1 MRDRINLTI
10 NLTYSK
16 LKTKPA
22 LVRLLLTFVFSLLL
36 VGVSSGQVA
45 ILLLLFGDDLATEEV
60 HLSIDGAVNSSYMSQ
75 LEQGKTLGGLNFG
88 LGLHVKLNQNW
99 EFNPQF
105 RPLSGKGMRGVLPI
119 IPPPGEL
126 TGAKS
131 SFRLNY
137 MDVPVFIRHNLTP
150 DLFVAAGPQISL
162 LTAAHQFSEGK
173 YEYDDSKANMKI
185 DAKPYFHKV
194 DFSFPVEVGYWLR
207 LSTKKSTSKVNLIV
221 FARYCPGFTP
231 VIKDNAYAE
240 KSKLSTFQLGLSF
253 PFIKGESLE

>member
-1 MRDRINLTI
+1 
-10 NLTYSK
+10 
-16 LKTKPA
+16 LKTKPV
-22 LVRLLLTFVFSLLL
+22 LIKLLLTFIFNLFL
-36 VGVSSGQVA
+36 VGASSGQVA
-45 ILLLLFGDDLATEEV
+45 ILILLFGDELASEEV

-75 LEQGKTLGGLNFG
+75 LEQGKSLRGLNFG

-105 RPLSGKGMRGVLPI
+105 RLLSRKGMRDVLPI

-126 TGAKS
+126 TGTKS
-131 SFRLNY
+131 SFKLNY

-150 DLFVAAGPQISL
+150 DLFVAAGPQISF
-162 LTAAHQFSEGK
+162 LTAAHQLSEGR
-173 YEYDDSKANMKI
+173 YDYNGSKAGLKI

-194 DFSFPVEVGYWLR
+194 DFSFPVEVGYWLH
-207 LSTKKSTSKVNLIV
+207 LSTKKSSSKISLIV

-231 VIKDNAYAE
+231 VIKDKAYAD